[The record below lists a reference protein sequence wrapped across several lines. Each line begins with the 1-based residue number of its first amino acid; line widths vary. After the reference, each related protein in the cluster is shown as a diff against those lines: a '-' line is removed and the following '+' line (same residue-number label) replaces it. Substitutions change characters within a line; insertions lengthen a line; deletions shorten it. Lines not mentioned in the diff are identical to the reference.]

1 MKSKGGCAHRVSQ
14 SKSRGNRIEVYV
26 LALPSL
32 SKLRDAGLLY
42 VTQFFYL
49 LKALEPILVVNC
61 NYYGRNGF
69 VEITEGLRGRGA
81 LGPFQT
87 SCYCRAELN

>member
-14 SKSRGNRIEVYV
+14 PKSRGNRIEVYV

-69 VEITEGLRGRGA
+69 VEITEGLRG
-81 LGPFQT
+81 
-87 SCYCRAELN
+87 